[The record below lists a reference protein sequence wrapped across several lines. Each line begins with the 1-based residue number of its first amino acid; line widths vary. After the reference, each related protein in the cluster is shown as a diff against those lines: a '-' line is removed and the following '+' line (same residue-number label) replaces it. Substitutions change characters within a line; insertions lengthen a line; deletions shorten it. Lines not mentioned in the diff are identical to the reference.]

1 MSTCMPAGTVI
12 FGDFAT
18 HLGLGGV
25 WLVQRQSRAIKGD
38 HTLGLEVSGW
48 SSVSS
53 TSTCPYLM
61 REAIRGVQSA
71 IKRPSNGHQA
81 QSRALQVQSGAIHL
95 LEQPAQG
102 HVSLTD
108 EVVRREKVPVMHLC
122 VV

>member
-12 FGDFAT
+12 FGD
-18 HLGLGGV
+18 LPL
-25 WLVQRQSRAIKGD
+25 
-38 HTLGLEVSGW
+38 TLGLEVSGW

-53 TSTCPYLM
+53 TSNCPYLM
-61 REAIRGVQSA
+61 REAIRGVLRT
-71 IKRPSNGHQA
+71 IKSPINGHQA

-102 HVSLTD
+102 QVSLTD

-122 VV
+122 AAPW